1 MNRRQRKKKKAQVF
15 TIILG
20 CTAFCKAE
28 QYEKMRKS
36 VEYQLRTGSVVMLP
50 AYLHV
55 EAIIKQRPVSAG
67 VVQTRRNQC
76 SNLLPLG
83 TGIAGFG

>member
-1 MNRRQRKKKKAQVF
+1 MKTISILNLKGGVAKTF
-15 TIILG
+15 TAANMAYILG

-55 EAIIKQRPVSAG
+55 EAIIKQRGGRNIEIKQENG
-67 VVQTRRNQC
+67 VVNV
-76 SNLLPLG
+76 
-83 TGIAGFG
+83 